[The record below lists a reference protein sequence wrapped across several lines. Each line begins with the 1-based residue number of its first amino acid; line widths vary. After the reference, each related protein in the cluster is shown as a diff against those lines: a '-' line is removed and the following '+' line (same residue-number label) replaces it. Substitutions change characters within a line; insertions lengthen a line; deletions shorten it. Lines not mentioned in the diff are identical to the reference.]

1 MEIVRETK
9 YDRAGELKS
18 FDETKAGVKGLVDS
32 GVETI
37 PRIFRLPEEYSTNT
51 TANANESNFDIPVI
65 DLEKEGIDR
74 KVAVEKI
81 RHASEKYGF
90 FQVVNHGI
98 PVGVLEE
105 MLCGVRR
112 FNEMDAEAKKVY
124 YTRDV
129 TRKFVYNSNFD
140 LYSVPA
146 VNWRDTFLSFMAPNP
161 PKPEELPAS
170 CRDIQIE
177 YSRNVMNL
185 GFRLF
190 GLLLEALGLESSRLA
205 EMGCTDGLT
214 FVGHYYPACPQPELT
229 LGATNHTDDTFLT
242 VLLQDQIGGL
252 QVFLDNTWIDIPPV
266 HGALVIN
273 IGDLLQLI
281 SNDKFKS
288 VEHRVLANREGPR
301 MSVACFFSTSLMPSS
316 KIYGPIKELL
326 SEDNPPKYRETTV
339 EEYITYSFTKGLDGV
354 SSLLHFKI

>member
-9 YDRAGELKS
+9 YNRAEELKS

-32 GVETI
+32 GVEKI
-37 PRIFRLPEEYSTNT
+37 PRIFHLPKEHST
-51 TANANESNFDIPVI
+51 NANEANFDIPVI
-65 DLEKEGIDR
+65 DLGQGVDQKES
-74 KVAVEKI
+74 VEKI
-81 RHASEKYGF
+81 RDASEKYGF

-98 PVGVLEE
+98 PVCVLEE
-105 MLCGVRR
+105 MLCGIRR
-112 FNEMDAEAKKVY
+112 FNELDTEAKKLY

-146 VNWRDTFLSFMAPNP
+146 ANWRDTFFSYMAPNP

-170 CRDIQIE
+170 CRDIQID
-177 YSRNVMNL
+177 YSRHVLSL

-190 GLLLEALGLESSRLA
+190 GLLSEALGLESSRLF

-214 FVGHYYPACPQPELT
+214 FLGHYYPACPQPELT
-229 LGATNHTDDTFLT
+229 LGASKHTDDGFLT

-252 QVFLDNTWIDIPPV
+252 QVFLDNMWIDIPPV

-288 VEHRVLANREGPR
+288 VEHRVLANRKGPR
-301 MSVACFFSTSLMPSS
+301 MSVACFFSTSMMPSS

-326 SEDNPPKYRETTV
+326 SKDNPPKYRETTV
-339 EEYITYSFTKGLDGV
+339 EEYVTYSFTKGLDGV
-354 SSLLHFKI
+354 SPLLHFKI

>member
-37 PRIFRLPEEYSTNT
+37 PRIFRLPEEYPTNT
-51 TANANESNFDIPVI
+51 TAHANESNFDIPVF
-65 DLEKEGIDR
+65 DLGKQSIDR
-74 KVAVEKI
+74 KVTVEKI

-98 PVGVLEE
+98 PVSVLDE

-112 FNEMDAEAKKVY
+112 FNEMDTEAKKVY

-140 LYSVPA
+140 LYSVPT

-177 YSRNVMNL
+177 YSRHVMNL

-190 GLLLEALGLESSRLA
+190 GLLSEALGLEYSQLT

-229 LGATNHTDDTFLT
+229 LGATNHTDDAFLT

-273 IGDLLQLI
+273 IGDLLQVCRFTSSYLVVYALLI
-281 SNDKFKS
+281 FFK
-288 VEHRVLANREGPR
+288 N
-301 MSVACFFSTSLMPSS
+301 
-316 KIYGPIKELL
+316 
-326 SEDNPPKYRETTV
+326 
-339 EEYITYSFTKGLDGV
+339 
-354 SSLLHFKI
+354 